1 MANDDVILKLSADVS
16 DINGKLARVT
26 SQFVSLEKT
35 VAKTSGKISGQ
46 LAGLGRLFKLDMLVR
61 FGSQLLAVEDQMEQL
76 ASAIRDTADRADI
89 STEALQRLRHAA
101 DQNGTSAEALDSALI
116 RLNKA
121 IGQARSGAAGMAEL
135 FQALGLEQLVKS
147 GANTESVFLG
157 MSEAVARMG
166 DETQASAL
174 VARIMGREAD
184 RLIELMKNGAVDV
197 EALGNALAGVIPEE
211 TINKLDTARD
221 KTEEF
226 KKAFNALAADA
237 SGVFIDFVYGLS
249 EIIGW
254 LDRQLAIVAQLE
266 RDWKRLGEVV
276 SSVTSFFDIG
286 SGPLADSFNQ
296 AAGPKSKFVA
306 GGRGILEAEAGS
318 VAAPTFAGSSFNP
331 ASVRPN
337 QAQINRVLAAGTGES
352 AGKRA
357 NDEAARAA
365 DQYAESVAE
374 LNFQIEQLGRS
385 EEHAAYVEDL
395 RNNLARA
402 GVEIDSARGEKI
414 VELTAKIHELALA
427 NEAAAEAEAAAAEAG
442 AKWAEM
448 RDQAGDAVASAFGAA
463 ILEGESL
470 RDVIGNLI
478 QDLARLIFQKMV
490 FDQISNVVSG
500 GLGSILAGG
509 KALGGAVHAGS
520 AYMVGEAG
528 PEMFVPRVP
537 GSIIPR
543 GKMGGGGVTINS
555 TVNAAPGVNKHELQG
570 LLNQRDADLIRR
582 IPRVMVDKQRR
593 NALSGA
599 FG

>member
-101 DQNGTSAEALDSALI
+101 DQNGTSAEALDSALV

-135 FQALGLEQLVKS
+135 FQALGLEDLVKS
-147 GANTESVFLG
+147 GANTETVFLG
-157 MSEAVARMG
+157 MSEAVSKMG

-197 EALGNALAGVIPEE
+197 EKLGNELSQVIPEE

-226 KKAFNALAADA
+226 KKVVNAFAADA
-237 SGVFIDFVYGLS
+237 SGMFIDFVYGLS
-249 EIIGW
+249 EVIGW
-254 LDRQLAIVAQLE
+254 LDRQLAIVAQLQ
-266 RDWKRLGEVV
+266 RDWKRLGEIV
-276 SSVTSFFDIG
+276 SSVTSFFDIS
-286 SGPLADSFNQ
+286 SGPLADSFN
-296 AAGPKSKFVA
+296 ASTAPKSKFTA
-306 GGRGILEAEAGS
+306 GGRGLLEAETTS
-318 VAAPTFAGSSFNP
+318 VAAPSFSSSAFNP
-331 ASVRPN
+331 SSVNPN
-337 QAQINRVLAAGTGES
+337 QAKINRVLAAGNGES
-352 AGKRA
+352 AGRRA
-357 NDEAARAA
+357 NDDAARASE
-365 DQYAESVAE
+365 QYAEAVSE

-385 EEHAAYVEDL
+385 EEAAAYFEDL

-402 GVEIDSARGEKI
+402 GVAIDSERGEQI
-414 VELTAKIHELALA
+414 ALLTSQINDMAAAHQ
-427 NEAAAEAEAAAAEAG
+427 AAAEAEAAAAEAG

-448 RDQAGDAVASAFGAA
+448 REQAGDVVASAFQNA

-470 RDVIGNLI
+470 RNTIGNLI

-490 FDQISNVVSG
+490 FDQISSAISG
-500 GLGSILAGG
+500 GLSGIVGG
-509 KALGGAVHAGS
+509 KALGGQVNPGN
-520 AYMVGEAG
+520 AYMVGEGG
-528 PEMFVPRVP
+528 PELFVPKVP
-537 GSIIPR
+537 GSIVPR

-555 TVNAAPGVNKHELQG
+555 TVNAAPGTNRAELQAM
-570 LLNQRDADLIRR
+570 LNQRDADLIRR
-582 IPRVMVDKQRR
+582 IPQVMVDKQRR

-599 FG
+599 F